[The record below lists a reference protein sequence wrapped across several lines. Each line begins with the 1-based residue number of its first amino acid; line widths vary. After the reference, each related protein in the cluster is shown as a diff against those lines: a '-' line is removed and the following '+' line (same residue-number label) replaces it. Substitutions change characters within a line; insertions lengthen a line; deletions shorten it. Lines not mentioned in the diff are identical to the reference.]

1 MNFNT
6 YARPIETEEDV
17 ESIIV
22 SEFVSIDELLR
33 CVNIAK
39 KKKNWELRNKA
50 VNRLMQVTADTERL
64 SSTKMV
70 SIAKVCIAL
79 HFGKVEDFAK
89 ISEAVRR
96 SFDAVED
103 LLVKRTGKTSV
114 QADEFKINQ
123 IQRLNELRICLAEPS
138 LDNYHTISKHL
149 RHYERPDLAIEI
161 CEKGINEGGDE
172 NVALKTTYIAALDD
186 AELYPKAHKIF
197 DTTVRVFPKDS
208 VLLVAGS
215 RLHYNTSENARG
227 YELAKEAFEINQT
240 QHSLNAVLRGAYLN
254 NDMENF
260 ESLQNRN
267 FPYHDGLRH
276 DGLTEVSALKIL
288 IQEDE
293 LDEAQRAIKDIGE
306 LSLSSAVKKVFNQC
320 KSNYNEKRSKL
331 QEKLFD

>member
-267 FPYHDGLRH
+267 FPYHDALRH
-276 DGLTEVSALKIL
+276 DGLTQVLALKIL

-306 LSLSSAVKKVFNQC
+306 LSLSSSVKKIFNQC
-320 KSNYNEKRSKL
+320 KSDYYEKRSKL
-331 QEKLFD
+331 QEKLVD

>member
-39 KKKNWELRNKA
+39 KKKNWELRNK
-50 VNRLMQVTADTERL
+50 VVDRLMQVTADTKRL

-79 HFGKVEDFAK
+79 HFGKVEDFTE
-89 ISEAVRR
+89 ISEAVGR
-96 SFDAVED
+96 SFDAIED
-103 LLVKRTGKTSV
+103 LLVKRTGKISV
-114 QADEFKINQ
+114 QEDEFKINQ
-123 IQRLNELRICLAEPS
+123 IQRLNELRIHLAEPS

-149 RHYERPDLAIEI
+149 RHYDRPDLAIET
-161 CEKGINEGGDE
+161 CEKGINEGGGE

-215 RLHYNTSENARG
+215 RLHYNTSDNKRG
-227 YELAKEAFEINQT
+227 YELAKKAFEINQT
-240 QHSLNAVLRGAYLN
+240 QHSLNAVLRGALLN

-260 ESLQNRN
+260 DAMQIRK
-267 FPYHDGLRH
+267 FPYHDALRH
-276 DGLTEVSALKIL
+276 DGYTQVLALKIL
-288 IQEDE
+288 IDEDE
-293 LDEAQRAIKDIGE
+293 LDRAQRTMKDIGE
-306 LSLSSAVKKVFNQC
+306 LSLSSKVKKVFNQC
-320 KSNYNEKRSKL
+320 KSDYNEKRSKL